1 MRQETS
7 KINKL
12 ETFFNPKSVAVIGAS
27 KKIGKAGNVIFSN
40 FAQNK
45 RRGIFKGEI
54 YPVNPNED
62 SVLGFKC
69 YPSIKYIPDDLES
82 IVIVVPAAIVK
93 DVMKDAV
100 EKGVDAAIIITA
112 GFSEIGNHEC
122 EEKIVEMAR
131 KGGIRILGPNCIG
144 VFDSYTGVDTLF
156 LPETKIL
163 KTGDVMVATPRP
175 MPGQMAMISQSGAFG
190 AAALDYLTGQ
200 QIGISKFVSFGNKC
214 DVDESEILQLLYN
227 DQKTNVILLYAE
239 SINEGRKFMEIS
251 RQVTKEKPIVALKSG
266 QTEAGARAASSHTGA
281 LSGSD
286 QIYDAAFL
294 QTGVIRARN
303 MREFFNMGK
312 ALVFQPPTSGRNI
325 AILTDAG
332 GPGVMAADECEIR
345 GLRITKL
352 SNDTLSKFEDLK
364 KKKILP
370 EFSTNLNPVDLTGS
384 ATSKMFEYSLRLLLD
399 EPNTDGIIVIGI
411 HHLPAIEE
419 DFVDLIG
426 NIMLEYRKPII
437 GCDIGE
443 TEMATYIRSR
453 FEKFGIPAYPSPEE
467 ASQAMVALVNYG
479 LYLKSIGCLEEYL
492 KRFDE
497 KIKLNLKKV

>member
-1 MRQETS
+1 MEKENLTIS
-7 KINKL
+7 KL
-12 ETFFNPKSVAVIGAS
+12 EGFFNPKSVAVIGAS

-69 YPSIKYIPDDLES
+69 YPSIKQIPGYLES
-82 IVIVVPAAIVK
+82 IVIVVPATFVK
-93 DVMKDAV
+93 DVMNDAV
-100 EKGVDAAIIITA
+100 EKEVDVAIIITA

-122 EEKIVEMAR
+122 EEKILEIAR

-175 MPGQMAMISQSGAFG
+175 MPGQMAMMSQSGAFG

-214 DVDESEILQLLYN
+214 DVDESEILQLLY
-227 DQKTNVILLYAE
+227 DDKKTNVILLYAE
-239 SINEGRKFMEIS
+239 SINEGRKFMEITK
-251 RQVTKEKPIVALKSG
+251 QVTKEKPIIALKSG
-266 QTEAGARAASSHTGA
+266 QTKAGARAASSHTGA

-286 QIYDAAFL
+286 QIYDIAFL
-294 QTGVIRARN
+294 QTGVIRAQN

-312 ALVFQPPTSGRNI
+312 ALVFQPPASGRNI

-332 GPGVMAADECEIR
+332 GPGVMAADECETR
-345 GLRITKL
+345 GLKIEKL
-352 SNDTLSKFEDLK
+352 SNDTIMKFEDLK
-364 KKKILP
+364 RKNIIP

-384 ATSKMFEYSLRLLLD
+384 ATSKMFEYSLRLLLN
-399 EPNTDGIIVIGI
+399 EPTINGIIVIGI

-426 NIMLEYRKPII
+426 NIMLEYRKPIV

-443 TEMATYIRSR
+443 TEMAIYIRSR
-453 FEKFGIPAYPSPEE
+453 FEKLGIPAYPSPEE

-479 LYLKSIGCLEEYL
+479 LYLKSIGCFEEYQ

-497 KIKLNLKKV
+497 RIRINLKKV